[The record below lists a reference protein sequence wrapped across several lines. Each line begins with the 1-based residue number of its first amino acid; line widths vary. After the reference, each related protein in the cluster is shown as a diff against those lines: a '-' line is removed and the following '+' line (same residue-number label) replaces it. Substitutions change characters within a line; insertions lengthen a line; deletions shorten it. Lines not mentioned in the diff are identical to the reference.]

1 MIRVL
6 GGDFV
11 MGERK
16 KDYYGLL
23 PLIRFVTGGIIG
35 FVGVALFTTNA
46 YLAVIVAVV
55 CGCVLDR
62 FFANR
67 EEKED
72 E

>member
-1 MIRVL
+1 
-6 GGDFV
+6 

-16 KDYYGLL
+16 KNDYYGLL

-62 FFANR
+62 IFVRR
-67 EEKED
+67 EEKDD